1 MKFSISA
8 CLLTAATALSVVEA
22 RTPQQ
27 IHQKFSEKALANIG
41 ANHVKSTAVPTG
53 PHGKKL
59 KYYNRSTK
67 GMFLNFIYKLM
78 CGAVSSYSNCN

>member
-8 CLLTAATALSVVEA
+8 CLLTAVTALSVVEA

-27 IHQKFSEKALANIG
+27 IHQKFSEKALANLG
-41 ANHVKSTAVPTG
+41 VNHQKSTAVPTG
-53 PHGKKL
+53 PHGRKL

-67 GMFLNFIYKLM
+67 GESRLLDTIYKSKTAAGLD
-78 CGAVSSYSNCN
+78 VN